1 MQAKIRQW
9 RRRLSLTQAAGA
21 QEIGVS
27 ESTIRNYESGRT
39 EPGLTERLA
48 MAAVEHRL
56 RPVGAPSASA
66 EMANVLKHFDSK
78 LDPSM
83 ADAQKESGASTAD
96 ASKKKKPVV
105 VDAPNKKK
113 KPVAADA
120 SKKKKPVTLNAQQNS
135 DGKWA
140 VD

>member
-9 RRRLSLTQAAGA
+9 RRRLGLTQAAGA

-39 EPGLTERLA
+39 EPRLTERLA

-78 LDPSM
+78 LDPLM

-96 ASKKKKPVV
+96 ASKKKKPV
-105 VDAPNKKK
+105 
-113 KPVAADA
+113 
-120 SKKKKPVTLNAQQNS
+120 TLNARQSS